1 MGSAMA
7 DEIPTETEQAFAW
20 VLHDVF
26 RLFQRAWNRRLRESG
41 LGISSA
47 QTRVLAS
54 LYREGGI
61 TQTELAEETEME
73 KAPLGRLLDRM
84 EEQGLIERRPDP
96 TDRRVRRVHLST
108 RVEALE
114 PRMWEPAS
122 TMFQTA
128 LAGMSAE
135 DVDALMALMSRLKQ
149 NLLSDDK
156 PAPNAEDD
164 GDVSDDAPR
173 GRMAGE

>member
-1 MGSAMA
+1 MT
-7 DEIPTETEQAFAW
+7 DKIPPETEQAFAW

-26 RLFQRAWNRRLRESG
+26 RLFQRAWNRRLRDSG
-41 LGISSA
+41 VGISSA
-47 QTRVLAS
+47 QSRVLAS

-96 TDRRVRRVHLST
+96 ADRRVRRVYHSA

-122 TMFQTA
+122 AMFQTA
-128 LAGMSAE
+128 LAGMNEREVA
-135 DVDALMALMSRLKQ
+135 ALMALMGRLKQ
-149 NLLSDDK
+149 NLLNDDA

-164 GDVSDDAPR
+164 GDAGDEHPR
-173 GRMAGE
+173 ERMAGE